1 MKRDDRLESKLL
13 EYFFVLLAEEANYY
27 TFSDSL
33 KQLAL
38 KFWKEDDKNIKRT
51 SHLLGLKARGS

>member
-13 EYFFVLLAEEANYY
+13 EYLFILLAKEANYV

-38 KFWKEDDKNIKRT
+38 KCWKEDDKRT
-51 SHLLGLKARGS
+51 SHRLGLKARGS